1 MFRPPAQPFWHPGAM
16 PPPFYHGAAPLG
28 VPMAPHIGVPVRTVW
43 AANLDAEMVSLRA
56 LAARARFIAF
66 AVHYP
71 GVVFHA
77 GAGAADHN
85 TLTEG
90 QRYAA
95 IKANADA
102 LKPLQV
108 GLAVATHDGRCLA
121 WEFNLSGFDRAGGD
135 PHDAGSVEYLVKA
148 RGMDLDAH
156 RARGIPAGRL
166 AGALGGCGLL
176 RRRDLTWICYA
187 GAYHAAYLLKV
198 VTGGLP
204 LPGDVAGFLAA
215 MQQLVGREVYDVA
228 RMARDCPD
236 MPVGLERVAGC
247 LGLAPA
253 LDSPRLAGA
262 GAVLALQAFLSLVFG
277 VFHGDVNMYRGLLQ
291 GLQVT

>member
-1 MFRPPAQPFWHPGAM
+1 MFRPAAQSFWQPGAM
-16 PPPFYHGAAPLG
+16 PPPFHHAVASLG

-43 AANLDAEMVSLRA
+43 AANLDAEMFSVRA
-56 LAARARFIAF
+56 LAARARFVAF

-71 GVVFHA
+71 GVVFHDV
-77 GAGAADHN
+77 AGAADHN
-85 TLTEG
+85 TLSAG

-108 GLAVATHDGRCLA
+108 GLAVGTHDGRCLA
-121 WEFNLSGFDRAGGD
+121 WEFNLSGFDRAAD
-135 PHDAGSVEYLVKA
+135 PHAPGSVEYLVEA

-156 RARGIPAGRL
+156 RARGIPVGML
-166 AGALGGCGLL
+166 AGALRGSGLL

-215 MQQLVGREVYDVA
+215 MQQLVGGEVYDVA

-262 GAVLALQAFLSLVFG
+262 GAVLTLQAFLSLVFG
-277 VFHGDVNMYRGLLQ
+277 VFNGYVNMYRGLLQ